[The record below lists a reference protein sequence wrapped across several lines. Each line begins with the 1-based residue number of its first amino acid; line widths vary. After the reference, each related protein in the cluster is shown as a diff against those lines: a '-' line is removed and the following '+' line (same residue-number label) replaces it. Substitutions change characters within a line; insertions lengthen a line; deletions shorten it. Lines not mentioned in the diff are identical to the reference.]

1 MLRKE
6 FRRRPSN
13 GKPVFQV
20 GFDRIFQ
27 EGVWKVRKFVFGAGI
42 KRHAREKV
50 EQKRKI
56 RKMSEWCEISGVWW
70 KCFMGKA
77 KVGTQITAVYN
88 PKSNGWYYFL
98 GVSTRLPLSAATWL
112 CLVTLICKKE
122 SLTQLIGTWHPV
134 LSIVTFYGV
143 PSPFLLITTVGWPSR

>member
-1 MLRKE
+1 MVRIMLRKE

-56 RKMSEWCEISGVWW
+56 RKMSE
-70 KCFMGKA
+70 
-77 KVGTQITAVYN
+77 
-88 PKSNGWYYFL
+88 
-98 GVSTRLPLSAATWL
+98 
-112 CLVTLICKKE
+112 
-122 SLTQLIGTWHPV
+122 
-134 LSIVTFYGV
+134 
-143 PSPFLLITTVGWPSR
+143 